1 MDVITVV
8 LLIICSLLLTFVLYV
23 GSYSENM
30 AVEFFRT
37 TISKHADAPIY
48 DVLCSKKLAFYRVP
62 VYVFLL
68 ALIPWAPHPVEHIFG
83 IAGTIVLMY
92 PMFIIIPPM
101 ILWCVREV
109 ARHVRGKFRGDA
121 ADKNAYEDAKSD
133 NEIVESGTLMRDN
146 ATMMLNDDAT
156 EITVPLPTDAN
167 GNQLIRGDIVRYT
180 NASGQECARV
190 ISNLLL
196 VMDDYASTVPDMFGH
211 AHWQLILGDDNVRA
225 SETHLTRRSR

>member
-8 LLIICSLLLTFVLYV
+8 LLIICSLLLTFVLYMW
-23 GSYSENM
+23 SYCENM
-30 AVEFFRT
+30 VVEFFRT
-37 TISKHADAPIY
+37 NISKHADAPLY
-48 DVLCSKKLAFYRVP
+48 DILCSKKLAFYRVP
-62 VYVFLL
+62 VFVLL
-68 ALIPWAPHPVEHIFG
+68 FALIPWASHPFNHILG
-83 IAGTIVLMY
+83 IAGTIALMY
-92 PMFIIIPPM
+92 PMFIIPPL
-101 ILWCVREV
+101 ILWCVRE
-109 ARHVRGKFRGDA
+109 AIRDVREKFRGEA

-133 NEIVESGTLMRDN
+133 DEIVEGGSLMRDN

-180 NASGQECARV
+180 DASGQECARV

-196 VMDDYASTVPDMFGH
+196 VMDDYASTAPDMIGH

-225 SETHLTRRSR
+225 SETHLTTK

>member
-8 LLIICSLLLTFVLYV
+8 LLIICSLLLTCVLYAW
-23 GSYSENM
+23 SYFENM

-37 TISKHADAPIY
+37 TFSKHADAPIY

-62 VYVFLL
+62 VFVFLY
-68 ALIPWAPHPVEHIFG
+68 ALIPCAPQPVKHTLA

-101 ILWCVREV
+101 ILCCVLEAIRD
-109 ARHVRGKFRGDA
+109 VRGKFKGEA
-121 ADKNAYEDAKSD
+121 AGKNAYEDATSD
-133 NEIVESGTLMRDN
+133 DEIVESGTLMRQCDIR
-146 ATMMLNDDAT
+146 LNDDAT
-156 EITVPLPTDAN
+156 EMTVSLPTDAD

-180 NASGQECARV
+180 NASGEVCTRV

-196 VMDDYASTVPDMFGH
+196 VMDDYASTAPDMFGH
-211 AHWQLILGDDNVRA
+211 AHWQLILDDDNVRA
-225 SETHLTRRSR
+225 SETHLTTK

>member
-1 MDVITVV
+1 MVIMDVMVV
-8 LLIICSLLLTFVLYV
+8 IEGIICSLLITCVLYAW
-23 GSYSENM
+23 SYFENM

-37 TISKHADAPIY
+37 TFSKHADAPIY

-62 VYVFLL
+62 VFVFLY
-68 ALIPWAPHPVEHIFG
+68 ALIPCAPQPVKHTLA

-101 ILWCVREV
+101 ILCCVLEAIRD
-109 ARHVRGKFRGDA
+109 VRGKFKGEA
-121 ADKNAYEDAKSD
+121 AGKNAYEDATSD
-133 NEIVESGTLMRDN
+133 DEIVESGTLMRQCDIR
-146 ATMMLNDDAT
+146 LNDDAT
-156 EITVPLPTDAN
+156 EMTVSLPTDAD

-180 NASGQECARV
+180 NASGEVCTRV

-196 VMDDYASTVPDMFGH
+196 VMDDYASTAPDMFGH

-225 SETHLTRRSR
+225 SETHLTTK